1 MCHLSFK
8 AYIHIHDFSIDFIAA
23 NASSCINGAIRLN
36 PLNGAIRLNPLNGST
51 SATQGLI
58 EICIAGRW
66 NRTCSSNINN
76 DDARALCT
84 IMGLPSNGKIVL
96 IKNYVPIQLIMFE
109 VMMSWLYYLYYCKDQ
124 YQFVLRSDKI
134 I

>member
-1 MCHLSFK
+1 MIIIIICVISGLF
-8 AYIHIHDFSIDFIAA
+8 IDFIAA

-36 PLNGAIRLNPLNGST
+36 PLNESLLAP
-51 SATQGLI
+51 TQGLI

-84 IMGLPSNGKIVL
+84 IMGLPSNGKIIL
-96 IKNYVPIQLIMFE
+96 K
-109 VMMSWLYYLYYCKDQ
+109 
-124 YQFVLRSDKI
+124 
-134 I
+134 

>member
-1 MCHLSFK
+1 M
-8 AYIHIHDFSIDFIAA
+8 HIYDFSIDFIAA
-23 NASSCINGAIRLN
+23 NASSCI
-36 PLNGAIRLNPLNGST
+36 NGAIRLNPLNGST

-84 IMGLPSNGKIVL
+84 IMGLPSNGKIIL
-96 IKNYVPIQLIMFE
+96 I
-109 VMMSWLYYLYYCKDQ
+109 
-124 YQFVLRSDKI
+124 
-134 I
+134 